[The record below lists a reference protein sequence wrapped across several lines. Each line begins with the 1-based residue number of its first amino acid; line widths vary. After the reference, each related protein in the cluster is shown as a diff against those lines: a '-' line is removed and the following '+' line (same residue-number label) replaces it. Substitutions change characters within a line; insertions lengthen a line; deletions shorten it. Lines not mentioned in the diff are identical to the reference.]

1 MRKPFLDNLRYGIVL
16 SVAVYHVF
24 YQFNS
29 VGVITNVLIPGIP
42 ALDAPLYVLYPWF
55 MAALFMISG
64 ICARYSLEKQTGKQY
79 LKGKVRR
86 QLIPS
91 IAIIF
96 LIGWS
101 TGWVT
106 DQYANIFGGGQVP
119 GFAKYLVWCMSSIGV
134 LWFLH
139 ELLLCEVVLV
149 LIRKLDKNDRL
160 WQLGGKAN
168 FPVICILVLGMWGSA
183 YILNTPVIEVYRNG
197 FYLFCF
203 LAGYILFSH
212 EQIQSLLA
220 KSAPCMLAVSGVLAV
235 IYTVHFWGQN
245 FAALSNLKAPL
256 TNLYAWFACLGVLG
270 AGKRWLDK
278 ETAFTRCMAS
288 RSFGIYVLH
297 NPLLVLLAW
306 AMDKLLH
313 FPVWSMYLLLPV
325 LLALLCAR
333 RLLRPLAVGAVTAL
347 VLVGYFACSR
357 YSSALMGEAWQY
369 KMIALCY
376 QTAALVQDADPVED
390 AEALADIDRVFDVEF
405 CRANP
410 ETHGNELRG
419 GMIAGRGGSAEDW
432 SVCQKAI
439 MKLALKYPKS
449 MLRERAGVFYNTLR
463 QRQNG
468 QSNQKIAFASAFLLY
483 EAEPT
488 QDDQKSFLQDSAAV
502 QPLNK
507 ELRRAFIVDMA
518 SSTDFAGGLIDLTW
532 WMLPPFVLL
541 GLALAVLLVQRRWM
555 LLFAAGTFFARI
567 PLVFLTAPDT
577 YFMYYLTPF
586 IAGYAVAA
594 AAVLYAVLQ
603 RKLKSERITG

>member
-16 SVAVYHVF
+16 SVAVYHV
-24 YQFNS
+24 QFNS
-29 VGVITNVLIPGIP
+29 VGVITNVVIPGIP

-119 GFAKYLVWCMSSIGV
+119 GFAKYLVWCMSGIGV

-149 LIRKLDKNDRL
+149 LIRKLDKKDRL

-168 FPVICILVLGMWGSA
+168 FPVICLLVLGMWGSA

-220 KSAPCMLAVSGVLAV
+220 KWAPCMLAVSGVLAV
-235 IYTVHFWGQN
+235 VYTVHFWGQN
-245 FAALSNLKAPL
+245 YAALINLKAPL

-325 LLALLCAR
+325 LLALLLPPLIALIKR
-333 RLLRPLAVGAVTAL
+333 IPVLRTL
-347 VLVGYFACSR
+347 VL
-357 YSSALMGEAWQY
+357 GE
-369 KMIALCY
+369 K
-376 QTAALVQDADPVED
+376 
-390 AEALADIDRVFDVEF
+390 
-405 CRANP
+405 
-410 ETHGNELRG
+410 
-419 GMIAGRGGSAEDW
+419 
-432 SVCQKAI
+432 
-439 MKLALKYPKS
+439 
-449 MLRERAGVFYNTLR
+449 
-463 QRQNG
+463 
-468 QSNQKIAFASAFLLY
+468 
-483 EAEPT
+483 
-488 QDDQKSFLQDSAAV
+488 
-502 QPLNK
+502 
-507 ELRRAFIVDMA
+507 
-518 SSTDFAGGLIDLTW
+518 
-532 WMLPPFVLL
+532 
-541 GLALAVLLVQRRWM
+541 
-555 LLFAAGTFFARI
+555 
-567 PLVFLTAPDT
+567 
-577 YFMYYLTPF
+577 
-586 IAGYAVAA
+586 
-594 AAVLYAVLQ
+594 
-603 RKLKSERITG
+603 

>member
-16 SVAVYHVF
+16 SVVAYHVF

-29 VGVITNVLIPGIP
+29 VGVITNVVIPGIP
-42 ALDAPLYVLYPWF
+42 VLDAPLYVLYPWF

-86 QLIPS
+86 QLVPS

-106 DQYANIFGGGQVP
+106 DQYANIFGGNGGQVP
-119 GFAKYLVWCMSSIGV
+119 GLIKYFVWCMSGIGV

-168 FPVICILVLGMWGSA
+168 FPVICLLVLGLWGSA

-212 EQIQSLLA
+212 EHIQSLLA
-220 KSAPCMLAVSGVLAV
+220 KWAPCLLTVSSVLAV
-235 IYTVHFWGQN
+235 VYTMHFWGQN
-245 FAALSNLKAPL
+245 YAALGNLKAPL

-270 AGKRWLDK
+270 AGKRWLDQ
-278 ETAFTRCMAS
+278 ETAFTRYMAS

-306 AMDKLLH
+306 GMDKLLH

-325 LLALLCAR
+325 LLALL
-333 RLLRPLAVGAVTAL
+333 LPPL
-347 VLVGYFACSR
+347 
-357 YSSALMGEAWQY
+357 
-369 KMIALCY
+369 IAL
-376 QTAALVQDADPVED
+376 
-390 AEALADIDRVFDVEF
+390 IR
-405 CRANP
+405 
-410 ETHGNELRG
+410 
-419 GMIAGRGGSAEDW
+419 
-432 SVCQKAI
+432 
-439 MKLALKYPKS
+439 
-449 MLRERAGVFYNTLR
+449 
-463 QRQNG
+463 
-468 QSNQKIAFASAFLLY
+468 
-483 EAEPT
+483 
-488 QDDQKSFLQDSAAV
+488 
-502 QPLNK
+502 
-507 ELRRAFIVDMA
+507 
-518 SSTDFAGGLIDLTW
+518 
-532 WMLPPFVLL
+532 
-541 GLALAVLLVQRRWM
+541 
-555 LLFAAGTFFARI
+555 RI
-567 PLVFLTAPDT
+567 P
-577 YFMYYLTPF
+577 
-586 IAGYAVAA
+586 
-594 AAVLYAVLQ
+594 VLRTLILGE
-603 RKLKSERITG
+603 K

>member
-64 ICARYSLEKQTGKQY
+64 ICARYSLEKQTGSQY

-86 QLIPS
+86 QLVPS

-106 DQYANIFGGGQVP
+106 DQYANIFGGNGGQVP
-119 GFAKYLVWCMSSIGV
+119 GFAKYLVWCMSGIGV

-149 LIRKLDKNDRL
+149 LIRKLDKKDRL

-168 FPVICILVLGMWGSA
+168 FPVICLLVLGLWGSA
-183 YILNTPVIEVYRNG
+183 YVLNTPVIEVYRNG

-220 KSAPCMLAVSGVLAV
+220 KWAPCMLAVSGVLAV
-235 IYTVHFWGQN
+235 VYTVHFWGQN
-245 FAALSNLKAPL
+245 YAALNNLKAPL

-306 AMDKLLH
+306 AMDKLAP
-313 FPVWSMYLLLPV
+313 FPRVEHVSASAGAAGAAPAAVDRAYQAHSRPAHIGAGRKIKNPRHGSCKPWRGAFWDYSMQI
-325 LLALLCAR
+325 
-333 RLLRPLAVGAVTAL
+333 RLFSGSFFCPAFGT
-347 VLVGYFACSR
+347 
-357 YSSALMGEAWQY
+357 SSVR
-369 KMIALCY
+369 I
-376 QTAALVQDADPVED
+376 PFSN
-390 AEALADIDRVFDVEF
+390 LADTSSGF
-405 CRANP
+405 
-410 ETHGNELRG
+410 T
-419 GMIAGRGGSAEDW
+419 S
-432 SVCQKAI
+432 
-439 MKLALKYPKS
+439 
-449 MLRERAGVFYNTLR
+449 
-463 QRQNG
+463 
-468 QSNQKIAFASAFLLY
+468 
-483 EAEPT
+483 PT
-488 QDDQKSFLQDSAAV
+488 
-502 QPLNK
+502 
-507 ELRRAFIVDMA
+507 
-518 SSTDFAGGLIDLTW
+518 
-532 WMLPPFVLL
+532 
-541 GLALAVLLVQRRWM
+541 
-555 LLFAAGTFFARI
+555 
-567 PLVFLTAPDT
+567 
-577 YFMYYLTPF
+577 
-586 IAGYAVAA
+586 
-594 AAVLYAVLQ
+594 
-603 RKLKSERITG
+603 

>member
-1 MRKPFLDNLRYGIVL
+1 MMRKPFLDNLRYGIVL

-119 GFAKYLVWCMSSIGV
+119 GFAKYLVWCMSGIGV

-149 LIRKLDKNDRL
+149 LIRKLDKKDWL

-168 FPVICILVLGMWGSA
+168 FPVICLLVLGMWGSA

-220 KSAPCMLAVSGVLAV
+220 KWAPCMLAVSGVLAV
-235 IYTVHFWGQN
+235 IYTVHFG
-245 FAALSNLKAPL
+245 
-256 TNLYAWFACLGVLG
+256 
-270 AGKRWLDK
+270 D
-278 ETAFTRCMAS
+278 
-288 RSFGIYVLH
+288 
-297 NPLLVLLAW
+297 
-306 AMDKLLH
+306 
-313 FPVWSMYLLLPV
+313 
-325 LLALLCAR
+325 
-333 RLLRPLAVGAVTAL
+333 
-347 VLVGYFACSR
+347 
-357 YSSALMGEAWQY
+357 
-369 KMIALCY
+369 
-376 QTAALVQDADPVED
+376 
-390 AEALADIDRVFDVEF
+390 
-405 CRANP
+405 
-410 ETHGNELRG
+410 
-419 GMIAGRGGSAEDW
+419 
-432 SVCQKAI
+432 
-439 MKLALKYPKS
+439 
-449 MLRERAGVFYNTLR
+449 
-463 QRQNG
+463 
-468 QSNQKIAFASAFLLY
+468 
-483 EAEPT
+483 
-488 QDDQKSFLQDSAAV
+488 
-502 QPLNK
+502 
-507 ELRRAFIVDMA
+507 
-518 SSTDFAGGLIDLTW
+518 
-532 WMLPPFVLL
+532 
-541 GLALAVLLVQRRWM
+541 
-555 LLFAAGTFFARI
+555 
-567 PLVFLTAPDT
+567 
-577 YFMYYLTPF
+577 
-586 IAGYAVAA
+586 
-594 AAVLYAVLQ
+594 
-603 RKLKSERITG
+603 RITRLSAI

>member
-1 MRKPFLDNLRYGIVL
+1 MKDKEFAVVDIGSNSLRLMTGCWEGDRWKFSAKELETTRLGYQIEETKHLSPEGIDASLAAMARWQARLGSVPVCAVATSAVRKAADGQAFLAEIRARFGW
-16 SVAVYHVF
+16 HCRC
-24 YQFNS
+24 
-29 VGVITNVLIPGIP
+29 
-42 ALDAPLYVLYPWF
+42 
-55 MAALFMISG
+55 ISG
-64 ICARYSLEKQTGKQY
+64 LE
-79 LKGKVRR
+79 
-86 QLIPS
+86 
-91 IAIIF
+91 
-96 LIGWS
+96 
-101 TGWVT
+101 
-106 DQYANIFGGGQVP
+106 
-119 GFAKYLVWCMSSIGV
+119 
-134 LWFLH
+134 
-139 ELLLCEVVLV
+139 E
-149 LIRKLDKNDRL
+149 
-160 WQLGGKAN
+160 
-168 FPVICILVLGMWGSA
+168 
-183 YILNTPVIEVYRNG
+183 
-197 FYLFCF
+197 
-203 LAGYILFSH
+203 
-212 EQIQSLLA
+212 
-220 KSAPCMLAVSGVLAV
+220 
-235 IYTVHFWGQN
+235 
-245 FAALSNLKAPL
+245 AALSFCGAAAAACAEYTLPGVSQTVIITRMAGRTPVPEREGIAALAAHGATMVVFLSAGMLDGLQAALLQGAYTPDTPAALVYKATWPEEKVVR
-256 TNLYAWFACLGVLG
+256 CRLG
-270 AGKRWLDK
+270 A
-278 ETAFTRCMAS
+278 
-288 RSFGIYVLH
+288 
-297 NPLLVLLAW
+297 LAQ
-306 AMDKLLH
+306 AGRENNISK
-313 FPVWSMYLLLPV
+313 
-325 LLALLCAR
+325 
-333 RLLRPLAVGAVTAL
+333 TAL

-410 ETHGNELRG
+410 ETHGNELRE

-432 SVCQKAI
+432 SACQKAI
-439 MKLALKYPKS
+439 IKLALKYPKS

-483 EAEPT
+483 ESEPT

-507 ELRRAFIVDMA
+507 ELRRTFIVDMA

-555 LLFAAGTFFARI
+555 LFFAAGTFFARI

-594 AAVLYAVLQ
+594 AAVLYAVLK

>member
-29 VGVITNVLIPGIP
+29 VGVITNVLISGIP

-119 GFAKYLVWCMSSIGV
+119 GFAKYLVWCMSGIGV

-149 LIRKLDKNDRL
+149 LIRKLDKKDWL

-168 FPVICILVLGMWGSA
+168 FPVICLLVLGMWGSA

-220 KSAPCMLAVSGVLAV
+220 KWAPCMLAVSGVLAV
-235 IYTVHFWGQN
+235 VYTVHFWGQN
-245 FAALSNLKAPL
+245 YAALNNLKAPL

-270 AGKRWLDK
+270 AGKRWLDQ
-278 ETAFTRCMAS
+278 ETAFTRYMAG

-325 LLALLCAR
+325 LLALLLPPLIALIKR
-333 RLLRPLAVGAVTAL
+333 IPVLRTL
-347 VLVGYFACSR
+347 VLGEEEIDYSILAAIGGVLAWVFKPLGWGNWQAAVASITGLVAKENIVGTMGILYPDGWTEIGAAFTQISGYSFLVFNLLCAPCFAAIGAIKREMNNAKWTWFAIGYQCGFA
-357 YSSALMGEAWQY
+357 YVVALMINQ
-369 KMIALCY
+369 
-376 QTAALVQDADPVED
+376 
-390 AEALADIDRVFDVEF
+390 F
-405 CRANP
+405 
-410 ETHGNELRG
+410 GN
-419 GMIAGRGGSAEDW
+419 AFTGS
-432 SVCQKAI
+432 
-439 MKLALKYPKS
+439 
-449 MLRERAGVFYNTLR
+449 
-463 QRQNG
+463 
-468 QSNQKIAFASAFLLY
+468 
-483 EAEPT
+483 
-488 QDDQKSFLQDSAAV
+488 
-502 QPLNK
+502 LNV
-507 ELRRAFIVDMA
+507 L
-518 SSTDFAGGLIDLTW
+518 GLI
-532 WMLPPFVLL
+532 
-541 GLALAVLLVQRRWM
+541 A
-555 LLFAAGTFFARI
+555 
-567 PLVFLTAPDT
+567 
-577 YFMYYLTPF
+577 
-586 IAGYAVAA
+586 AVAA
-594 AAVLYAVLQ
+594 LALIVYMLFKPYKEAT
-603 RKLKSERITG
+603 KLSAKV

>member
-119 GFAKYLVWCMSSIGV
+119 GFAKYLVWCMSGIGV

-149 LIRKLDKNDRL
+149 LIRKLDKKDRL

-168 FPVICILVLGMWGSA
+168 FPIICLLVLGMWGSA

-212 EQIQSLLA
+212 EQVQSLLA
-220 KSAPCMLAVSGVLAV
+220 KWAPCMLAVSGVLAV
-235 IYTVHFWGQN
+235 VYTVHFWGQN
-245 FAALSNLKAPL
+245 YAALSNLKAPL

-325 LLALLCAR
+325 LLALLLPPLIAIIKRIPVLHTLMAKSKRPRHGSLRTVAR
-333 RLLRPLAVGAVTAL
+333 RFL
-347 VLVGYFACSR
+347 VIRCRCGCSR
-357 YSSALMGEAWQY
+357 A
-369 KMIALCY
+369 
-376 QTAALVQDADPVED
+376 
-390 AEALADIDRVFDVEF
+390 
-405 CRANP
+405 
-410 ETHGNELRG
+410 
-419 GMIAGRGGSAEDW
+419 
-432 SVCQKAI
+432 
-439 MKLALKYPKS
+439 
-449 MLRERAGVFYNTLR
+449 
-463 QRQNG
+463 
-468 QSNQKIAFASAFLLY
+468 
-483 EAEPT
+483 
-488 QDDQKSFLQDSAAV
+488 
-502 QPLNK
+502 
-507 ELRRAFIVDMA
+507 A
-518 SSTDFAGGLIDLTW
+518 SSVRPSAHPASGYRSQTWRTPLRASHPPRRSSGSWNRCNAPGGCSD
-532 WMLPPFVLL
+532 P
-541 GLALAVLLVQRRWM
+541 
-555 LLFAAGTFFARI
+555 
-567 PLVFLTAPDT
+567 
-577 YFMYYLTPF
+577 
-586 IAGYAVAA
+586 
-594 AAVLYAVLQ
+594 
-603 RKLKSERITG
+603 S